1 MHISQSSAEYRCE
14 ASNRAGRRN
23 ATVYV
28 DVLNTNVMAHC
39 MADGVWPLTGAG
51 KSASSECPKNRS
63 TSYASRTCVLT
74 AANRTEWQKADY
86 SRCAPD
92 DLNKITMNV
101 STQSYNTR
109 AARMCLR
116 PPDRSTADQEKQKV
130 LSILSYS
137 SKYTTIVVGV

>member
-1 MHISQSSAEYRCE
+1 MFIFSKHSEQHANETCDVVFITITRYTYDFLTSGVHILPQSSAEYRCE

-28 DVLNTNVMAHC
+28 DVLNTDVMAHC
-39 MADGVWPLTGAG
+39 VADGVWPLTGAG
-51 KSASSECPKNRS
+51 KSASMECPKNRS

-92 DLNKITMNV
+92 DLNKITMSV
-101 STQSYNTR
+101 S
-109 AARMCLR
+109 A
-116 PPDRSTADQEKQKV
+116 
-130 LSILSYS
+130 
-137 SKYTTIVVGV
+137 YT

>member
-1 MHISQSSAEYRCE
+1 MRYSNVCVHIYLQSSAEYRCE

-28 DVLNTNVMAHC
+28 DVLNTKVMAHC
-39 MADGVWPLTGAG
+39 VADGVWPLTGAG
-51 KSASSECPKNRS
+51 KTASLECPKNRS

-101 STQSYNTR
+101 CTH
-109 AARMCLR
+109 MIL
-116 PPDRSTADQEKQKV
+116 
-130 LSILSYS
+130 LSDIRQYMIL
-137 SKYTTIVVGV
+137 